1 MQDVIYLVVTPRRVE
16 RMTKSM
22 PSTFKGEIVVKVV
35 VEVPSGAFGPPVLE
49 QRIVVEDWQQG
60 IVLDD
65 LDLRNGII
73 IQEEAPL
80 IRERR
85 LMQMARVLADNG
97 YVVTEAGEQL
107 AGENDLSGA

>member
-1 MQDVIYLVVTPRRVE
+1 MQDVIYLVVTPRKIE

-22 PSTFKGEIVVKVV
+22 PDTRRGEIVVKVM

-60 IVLDD
+60 IALDD
-65 LDLRNGII
+65 LDLSSGII
-73 IQEEAPL
+73 TQEEAAL

-107 AGENDLSGA
+107 AGEDDLSGA